1 MLTLHGLIKILFSL
15 VEVSGPQVKNNFIDS
30 KLSVSALCRHEVFTA
45 VICIVQVLEIKRR
58 FLCTAL
64 PSGH

>member
-15 VEVSGPQVKNNFIDS
+15 GPQVKNNFIDT